1 MRALAILAL
10 VAVLAAFAFGCA
22 STMSASGGGG
32 GSGSSRSALLEE
44 MRGHDTVVID
54 KFGRTL
60 GSNDWIDE
68 PWMFRFK
75 RLPR

>member
-1 MRALAILAL
+1 MRVISVLLL
-10 VAVLAAFAFGCA
+10 VVIIGAFIAGCA
-22 STMSASGGGG
+22 STMSASGNGGN
-32 GSGSSRSALLEE
+32 GSSRSALLEE
-44 MRGHDTVVID
+44 IRGQDTIVID
-54 KFGRTL
+54 KFGRTM

>member
-1 MRALAILAL
+1 MRAMAILAL
-10 VAVLAAFAFGCA
+10 VAILAAFAFGCA
-22 STMSASGGGG
+22 STMSASGSGGG
-32 GSGSSRSALLEE
+32 GSSRSALLEE
-44 MRGHDTVVID
+44 MRGQDTIVID
-54 KFGRTL
+54 KFGRTM